1 MFQNKR
7 TKNRLFALL
16 IGIMT
21 LVVVLGL
28 CDGTLAAKLK
38 VSKQAYSTT
47 TNSLVTGVQVDNTTL
62 DYPIEYQIGSV
73 ARNISVSTY
82 CRTAQY
88 VRVKIQMRYVSI
100 NAQTG
105 ACTTSNLSTK
115 NVNIIPFIG
124 SDWYL
129 DSSTMYAYLC
139 KPFTADSTLGKSS
152 STLLTGVE
160 FFVVD
165 NGTNYSGYSLQ
176 FIFTPET
183 SLSASFSG
191 APAVWTSRIGGGS
204 ALYNSSGASGYG
216 SATIYNSRTT
226 DNMIAFGSAGA
237 GVGAHRT
244 PTYVKNDSN
253 TAVGLTFKLDVKW
266 HDASGNVV
274 DDLPINRVK
283 VNLAGNAL
291 TPYNSAGSSASLY
304 KVAGTT
310 ETEADQLQYTT
321 GTYFYTV
328 RLGAYQTISIVDS
341 IEIINYNWTAQTNSD
356 YYNHH
361 VTVQV
366 IDVKMFALNTA
377 DATVTSKV
385 GVTAPTGWASNLST
399 ATGYNQVSYG
409 LGNMIKLTNTSTKLD
424 QTAPST
430 IISATDDMTVS
441 VTYKAYVAV
450 WVQYSSDANVDAE
463 NYDIVAGEYYLKE
476 VNSGV
481 TIQVDNGW
489 NVDNSVYKY
498 GSDSVTGILGK
509 DRAVQLYSK
518 ISITNQ
524 ATLINN
530 VSMSSPYTDSLG
542 NTHLVPDTY
551 TPNYLLMIVPTF
563 TTATSGGSTASD
575 FAGDALVSKSTI
587 TFASGGIN
595 SYAIA
600 VRNNSNLIYSS
611 VSLSL
616 TVSGTV
622 SAYGLN
628 TGWTQSG
635 TTFTCS
641 SAVRPGQTIVAIGSI
656 KGTASASVTINAYV
670 TFSTSS
676 TATNQT
682 IDVIDETS
690 AKGIYTQDSTS
701 AGVNYNGNAASSTK
715 VVRITNIS
723 TNTLYIK
730 VSLTNVKFIK
740 AGGNLTKSWQLA
752 TSNNWT
758 SNKTQAATSATYY
771 YNGVLTPGATITLG
785 GSYSISDMTSLSGAS
800 LIFAPIVETAVVNTS
815 ADSFTAPS
823 GWTYTTWTTKMTT
836 LFNNYYN
843 YTYTA

>member
-28 CDGTLAAKLK
+28 CDSTLAAKLK

-105 ACTTSNLSTK
+105 ACTTSNISTK
-115 NVNIIPFIG
+115 NVNIVPFIG

-160 FFVVD
+160 FFAVD
-165 NGTNYSGYSLQ
+165 NGVNYSGYSLQ

-304 KVAGTT
+304 KVVGTT

-366 IDVKMFALNTA
+366 IDVKTFALNTA

-409 LGNMIKLTNTSTKLD
+409 LGNMIKLTNSSTSLTK
-424 QTAPST
+424 TAPST
-430 IISATDDMTVS
+430 IISATDNMTVN
-441 VTYKAYVAV
+441 VTYNIYVAV
-450 WVQYSSDANVDAE
+450 WVQYTSQANIDASE
-463 NYDIVAGEYYLKE
+463 YDIVAGEYKLFP

-489 NVDNSVYKY
+489 YVSGSNYKY
-498 GSDSVTGILGK
+498 GSSSVTGVLGK

-518 ISITNQ
+518 ITITNQ
-524 ATLINN
+524 ATLISS
-530 VSMSSPYTDSLG
+530 VSLGSTYTDAFG
-542 NTHLVPDTY
+542 NSGILIPEGY
-551 TPNYLLMIVPTF
+551 TPNYLLMVVPTI

-587 TFASGGIN
+587 TIASGGIN

-635 TTFTCS
+635 TTFTYS

-656 KGTASASVTINAYV
+656 KGTASTSVTINAYV

-676 TATNQT
+676 TAANPTV
-682 IDVIDETS
+682 DVVNETA
-690 AKGIYTQDSTS
+690 AKGIYNQANSS
-701 AGVNYNGNAASSTK
+701 AGINYNGNANSSTK
-715 VVRITNIS
+715 VVRITNTS
-723 TNTLYIK
+723 TSTLYIK
-730 VSLTNVKFIK
+730 VVLTFKYIQ
-740 AGGNLTKSWQLA
+740 ADATLSPTTTLA
-752 TSNNWT
+752 TSTDWT
-758 SNKTQAATSATYY
+758 ANSTTHY
-771 YNGVLTPGATITLG
+771 YNGVLTPGASITIG
-785 GSYSISDMTSLSGAS
+785 GSYTIGTTSALAGSTLLYVPTVTTS
-800 LIFAPIVETAVVNTS
+800 VVNTS
-815 ADSFTAPS
+815 ATSFTAPS

>member
-160 FFVVD
+160 FFAVD

-304 KVAGTT
+304 KVVGTT
-310 ETEADQLQYTT
+310 ETDADQLQYTT

-366 IDVKMFALNTA
+366 IDVKTFALNTA
-377 DATVTSKV
+377 DATVESKV
-385 GVTAPTGWASNLST
+385 GVTTPTGWASNLST

-409 LGNMIKLTNTSTKLD
+409 LGNMIKLTNSSTSLTK
-424 QTAPST
+424 TAPST
-430 IISATDDMTVS
+430 IISATDNMTVN
-441 VTYKAYVAV
+441 VTYNTYVAV
-450 WVQYSSDANVDAE
+450 WVQYSSDANIEEE
-463 NYDIVAGEYYLKE
+463 NYDIVAGEYKLFP

-489 NVDNSVYKY
+489 DVDNSVYKY

-524 ATLINN
+524 QTLI
-530 VSMSSPYTDSLG
+530 SSVNIPSSYTDSLG
-542 NTHLVPDTY
+542 NTHQVPDGY
-551 TPNYLLMIVPTF
+551 VPNYLLMVVPTI

-587 TFASGGIN
+587 TIASGGIN

-622 SAYGLN
+622 SEYGLN
-628 TGWTQSG
+628 TGWTQSS
-635 TTFTCS
+635 TIFTYS
-641 SAVRPGQTIVAIGSI
+641 SAVRPGQTIIAIGSI
-656 KGTASASVTINAYV
+656 KGTPSASVTINAYV

-676 TATNQT
+676 TAANPTV
-682 IDVIDETS
+682 DVVNETA
-690 AKGIYTQDSTS
+690 AKGIYNQNNSS
-701 AGVNYNGNAASSTK
+701 AGINYNGNAASSTK
-715 VVRITNIS
+715 VVRITNTS
-723 TNTLYIK
+723 TSTLYIK
-730 VSLTNVKFIK
+730 VALTFKYIK
-740 AGGNLTKSWQLA
+740 AGTTLTPTTTLA

-758 SNKTQAATSATYY
+758 ANSTTHY
-771 YNGVLTPGATITLG
+771 YNGVLTPGASITIG
-785 GSYSISDMTSLSGAS
+785 GSYTIGTTSALAGSTLLYVPTVTTS
-800 LIFAPIVETAVVNTS
+800 VVNTS

-823 GWTYTTWTTKMTT
+823 GWTYAAWTTKMTT